1 MFAKIALGI
10 FVAVIIV
17 LLWIL
22 FSIETEDESKRKKIT
37 LMKWLV
43 VILFIAVIG
52 SCVAY
57 YLSLSV

>member
-52 SCVAY
+52 ACVAY